1 MEARFFTAGAASI
14 GSGEAG
20 ECIDPCLRRHNPSL
34 NLSVK
39 ISVCGEN
46 LFKNLGGI
54 TNLGYMLKSR
64 SNISVV
70 ISVKDMRR
78 GDVTNAVIQATVD
91 KSFDNV
97 WDCTVG
103 VESHGVRER
112 YA

>member
-1 MEARFFTAGAASI
+1 
-14 GSGEAG
+14 
-20 ECIDPCLRRHNPSL
+20 
-34 NLSVK
+34 
-39 ISVCGEN
+39 
-46 LFKNLGGI
+46 
-54 TNLGYMLKSR
+54 
-64 SNISVV
+64 
-70 ISVKDMRR
+70 MRR